1 MSLAKKAF
9 EKYVSQ
15 LYQHPLRTKVI
26 TSGVLIAI
34 SDVTSQKLTG
44 IQKLQLRRILL
55 KVLYGCLYLGP
66 FGHFLH
72 QILEKI
78 FQGKRDSKTVAK
90 KVLVEQLTSS
100 PLSHFVFLVYYGLII
115 ETMASFSNN
124 FANLGLNERDRT
136 RKAEWVSQFLLF
148 KFIFICNS

>member
-34 SDVTSQKLTG
+34 SDVTSQKLIG

-90 KVLVEQLTSS
+90 KGNIFESSSQILDGEQILGEFRIYE
-100 PLSHFVFLVYYGLII
+100 LS
-115 ETMASFSNN
+115 MAGEIHAPS
-124 FANLGLNERDRT
+124 
-136 RKAEWVSQFLLF
+136 
-148 KFIFICNS
+148 